1 MSPTS
6 PVKPNSCVQENQITS
21 QAGEYH
27 IWKLEIPTEMKKPK
41 FKQEQVQTNEEH
53 LTKNKRENGREEKK
67 GCGKGD
73 GDGGKGEREGER
85 GEGEETEVGG
95 GGGGREGKR
104 EVEGRGRERDRDRET
119 DRETQRELIQAS
131 PNNATWRPAVLETF
145 GKQTRAL
152 SHPHNNWLSDFT
164 VDRKCCSDFPC

>member
-1 MSPTS
+1 MPPTN
-6 PVKPNSCVQENQITS
+6 PVKPNSCVEENQITS

-41 FKQEQVQTNEEH
+41 IKQEQVQTNEEH
-53 LTKNKRENGREEKK
+53 LTKNKRKNGREEKK
-67 GCGKGD
+67 GGGKGE

-85 GEGEETEVGG
+85 GEGEETELGG
-95 GGGGREGKR
+95 GWGGE
-104 EVEGRGRERDRDRET
+104 RGRERWRGGGERETET
-119 DRETQRELIQAS
+119 DRETELIQAS
-131 PNNATWRPAVLETF
+131 PNNTTWRPAVLETF